1 MTCDNAPRRQARLR
15 PRRPAVNQSRR
26 FSRSVFNGAVALG
39 GMMILVGCGGSQD
52 AAPLA
57 VYFDSA
63 SKQTVVFPASG
74 QYPAV
79 HPETGQPTLMPAMH
93 CPQCAAWHP
102 VPPPEQLN
110 RAAASA
116 RCPRCKSPLQI
127 DGPLPADPPT
137 EPEAGR

>member
-1 MTCDNAPRRQARLR
+1 MTCDKAHGSPAR
-15 PRRPAVNQSRR
+15 PRPAWTLADSRR
-26 FSRSVFNGAVALG
+26 RLCSGVLAVGAMLP
-39 GMMILVGCGGSQD
+39 LVGCGDPQD
-52 AAPLA
+52 AAPPA
-57 VYFDSA
+57 VYFDTA

-74 QYPAV
+74 QYPAI

-102 VPPPEQLN
+102 APPPEQLN

-116 RCPRCKSPLQI
+116 RCPRCKSPLRV
-127 DGPLPADPPT
+127 DGPLPAGSPA